1 MAAVA
6 GVIGRMQLQ
15 LNARGES
22 GEEEKEEKSWA
33 DELVCLFN
41 MVTRCC
47 GCLSTC
53 NTFGDVVLHLFVSR
67 LFVSMKLADNSN
79 NNDFNDLIDVG
90 IVVLY

>member
-1 MAAVA
+1 
-6 GVIGRMQLQ
+6 MQLQ

-22 GEEEKEEKSWA
+22 GEEEKEEKQWA

-79 NNDFNDLIDVG
+79 NNDFNDLIGFG